1 MQKDDTDTVEQVQKL
16 KEEVKKMLVQTAEE
30 PKRLINLIDTIQR
43 LGISYQFEAEIE
55 AVLQHMSDVY
65 HTFCASKDVDDLHD
79 VALCF
84 RLLRQAGH
92 KVSSGKLF

>member
-16 KEEVKKMLVQTAEE
+16 KEEVKKLLVQTAE
-30 PKRLINLIDTIQR
+30 PKQLINLIDSIQR
-43 LGISYQFEAEIE
+43 LGISYHFEAEIE

-65 HTFCASKDVDDLHD
+65 HAFCASKDVDDLHD

-84 RLLRQAGH
+84 RSLRQAGH
-92 KVSSGKLF
+92 QVSSGKLF